1 MHDVAAVVQRAAGGD
16 ADAWSE
22 LVRQFAGLVWSTVL
36 AHGLSQSDADD
47 VAQMTWLRLAEH
59 LHRLRDPDR
68 VGLWLATT
76 ARNEA
81 MRVAKRGRREILCD
95 PLEGRFGADGG
106 NGGQSASVDTDLLA
120 EERDRSLWRAFSA
133 LSSPCKTLL
142 LLLTNQP
149 DLSYREVSLH
159 LGMPVGSIGP
169 TRNRCLER
177 LRRNA
182 GLVSHVSDGP
192 RRQPAERGRA

>member
-1 MHDVAAVVQRAAGGD
+1 MHDVGAVVRRAASGD
-16 ADAWSE
+16 EEAWSQ

-36 AHGLSQSDADD
+36 AHGLSPSDADD

-95 PLEGRFGADGG
+95 PTEARFGAD
-106 NGGQSASVDTDLLA
+106 SYESTPVDAGLLT
-120 EERDRSLWRAFSA
+120 EERDRSLWRAFSR

-182 GLVSHVSDGP
+182 GLVSAVCDAPPNH
-192 RRQPAERGRA
+192 PAEKGPA

>member
-1 MHDVAAVVQRAAGGD
+1 MHDVGAVVRRAAAGD
-16 ADAWSE
+16 TEAWSE
-22 LVRQFAGLVWSTVL
+22 LVRQYAGLVWSTVL
-36 AHGLSQSDADD
+36 THGLSPSDADD

-81 MRVAKRGRREILCD
+81 MRVAKRGRREVVCD
-95 PLEGRFGADGG
+95 PTERCF
-106 NGGQSASVDTDLLA
+106 ASSESTGVDAELLA
-120 EERDRSLWRAFSA
+120 EERDRTLWRAFSG

-182 GLVSHVSDGP
+182 GLVSTVCDGLP
-192 RRQPAERGRA
+192 RRTAEKGRT